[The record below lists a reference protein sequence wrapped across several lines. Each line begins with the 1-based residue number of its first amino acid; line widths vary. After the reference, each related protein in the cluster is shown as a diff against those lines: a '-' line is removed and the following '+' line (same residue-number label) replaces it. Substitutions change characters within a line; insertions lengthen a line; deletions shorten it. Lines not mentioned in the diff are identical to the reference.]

1 MNRMDV
7 MGASGKIA
15 IERSKNMQYEN
26 VRFIG
31 MAARKLVSR
40 REKEN

>member
-1 MNRMDV
+1 MKGMDV

-31 MAARKLVSR
+31 MGGTIRSQGS
-40 REKEN
+40 